1 MRTLKWDPVFNPEE
15 DTTTTI
21 ACISFPSLPPNH
33 LGEEVVF
40 SLALAVGKPLQ
51 VDLSTKNK
59 TRPNCAGVKALLV
72 FKEVQTR
79 TRDPSLRMAQWI
91 MSRLKGTVMLERK
104 I

>member
-1 MRTLKWDPVFNPEE
+1 MRTLKWDQVFNPEE

-33 LGEEVVF
+33 FGEEVVF
-40 SLALAVGKPLQ
+40 SLALEVGKPVL
-51 VDLSTKNK
+51 VDMSTKNK
-59 TRPNCAGVKALLV
+59 TRPSCARVKALLV
-72 FKEVQTR
+72 FKEMQTR

-91 MSRLKGTVMLERK
+91 MNRLKGTMILEIK

>member
-21 ACISFPSLPPNH
+21 AWISFTSLPRNH
-33 LGEEVVF
+33 FGEQVVF

-59 TRPNCAGVKALLV
+59 TRPSCANVKALLV
-72 FKEVQTR
+72 FKGVQTR
-79 TRDPSLRMAQWI
+79 TRDPSLRMSQWI
-91 MSRLKGTVMLERK
+91 TSRLKGTMMLERK